1 MNSSTPGAPTRPHPR
16 SAAVSS
22 TTCFSSV
29 TSADSICWKRGASS
43 AESEDSKRFVAHTSL
58 IATYLPSSI
67 SRTTRLAIS
76 TGWRP
81 LRNVL
86 EKRPSTRPPSR
97 RSKSRRFGTIAGCA
111 AAVPPQRPQSYPWAR
126 GDPVTPGRS
135 SAVDDD
141 RAGDLVVQ
149 GLSLPVPEHPEVVQ
163 QRDQPR
169 PRDER
174 SEADDQLQDRPE
186 ERLAPT
192 HDVPVGRPDPDPDG
206 QLPQRP
212 TEEANHQGLIRVRH
226 DRDAER
232 PGRVPA
238 HVGGH
243 VDALSRGDGSVDLGR
258 HPVPHGDQ
266 ERDPEWGEHEP
277 IDQGRADPDPEA
289 RVARRGRRRR
299 P

>member
-1 MNSSTPGAPTRPHPR
+1 MNSSTSAAPTSPHPR

-43 AESEDSKRFVAHTSL
+43 SESEISKRFGAHTSL
-58 IATYLPSSI
+58 IATCLPSSI

-97 RSKSRRFGTIAGCA
+97 RSKSRRLGTIAACA

-163 QRDQPR
+163 QRDQPCA
-169 PRDER
+169 RDER
-174 SEADDQLQDRPE
+174 SEADHQLQDRPE
-186 ERLAPT
+186 ERLAQPT
-192 HDVPVGRPDPDPDG
+192 MFPSAVRTLIPTASFPSVPPKR
-206 QLPQRP
+206 R
-212 TEEANHQGLIRVRH
+212 TIR
-226 DRDAER
+226 A
-232 PGRVPA
+232 
-238 HVGGH
+238 
-243 VDALSRGDGSVDLGR
+243 
-258 HPVPHGDQ
+258 
-266 ERDPEWGEHEP
+266 
-277 IDQGRADPDPEA
+277 
-289 RVARRGRRRR
+289 
-299 P
+299 

>member
-1 MNSSTPGAPTRPHPR
+1 MNSSTSGSPTSPHPR
-16 SAAVSS
+16 SAVVSS

-43 AESEDSKRFVAHTSL
+43 SDREISKRFGAHTSL
-58 IATYLPSSI
+58 IATCLPSSI

-97 RSKSRRFGTIAGCA
+97 RSKSRRLGTIGGMRGGRSA
-111 AAVPPQRPQSYPWAR
+111 ATPQSYPWAR
-126 GDPVTPGRS
+126 GDPVTPRRS

-141 RAGDLVVQ
+141 RSGDLVVQ

-163 QRDQPR
+163 QRDQPCA
-169 PRDER
+169 RDER

-192 HDVPVGRPDPDPDG
+192 DGVPVD
-206 QLPQRP
+206 
-212 TEEANHQGLIRVRH
+212 
-226 DRDAER
+226 
-232 PGRVPA
+232 
-238 HVGGH
+238 
-243 VDALSRGDGSVDLGR
+243 
-258 HPVPHGDQ
+258 
-266 ERDPEWGEHEP
+266 
-277 IDQGRADPDPEA
+277 RADPDPDRQLPERSPEEA
-289 RVARRGRRRR
+289 HKKGLVRVRRDGDPER